1 MPLKIAI
8 FHPIFDE
15 IGGAELSIVI
25 VARELRKLGHKVDV
39 FGVRVNSIFKEAKQ
53 LSNFSSF
60 RIFHNAVIDFLAIHL
75 LGFGFLKILRE
86 EKYDIINPHHYP
98 SPFISVL
105 LKKLGF
111 TRAKIIWMCHGLNDV
126 IYCKDKSHWGISQFT
141 GKIIHYLLFPF
152 RWIDKWSIKNIDAIV
167 SNSKNIQ
174 VRVKEVYQRD
184 SFIVNPGIDSDI
196 FNPARVDA
204 RKYLV
209 NRKCLLAVGRLRKRK
224 NFDFLIRVFKKIIDI
239 FPNVVLRIAGEGPEK
254 ENLAQLIHNLGLKGH
269 IELLSN
275 VSQEELARF
284 YKACDIF
291 VHPVVR
297 YESWGMVI
305 LEAMA
310 MGKPVV
316 AINSSGP
323 KEIIVNGQTGYL
335 VDFSPDKF
343 AKKII
348 NLLDSPQRALRMGE
362 EGRKR
367 VLSNFTWEKS
377 AQKME
382 RIFYKMEKAR

>member
-1 MPLKIAI
+1 MKSLRIAI

-15 IGGAELSIVI
+15 IGGAELFIIKIAS
-25 VARELRKLGHKVDV
+25 ELRKLGHAVDV
-39 FGVRVNSIFKEAKQ
+39 YGVRVNPMFKEVKQ
-53 LSNFSSF
+53 LSNFSSS
-60 RIFHNAVIDFLAIHL
+60 RIFRNAAIDFLAIHF
-75 LGFGFLKILRE
+75 LGFDFLRILRK

-98 SPFISVL
+98 APFISVV

-111 TRAKIIWMCHGLNDV
+111 TRARIVWMCHGLNDV
-126 IYCKDKSHWGISQFT
+126 IYCKDKSHWGISEFG
-141 GKIIHYLLFPF
+141 GKIIYHALLPF
-152 RWIDKWSIKNIDAIV
+152 RWIDKWSIKNIDTIV

-184 SFIVNPGIDSDI
+184 SYIVNPGIDSDI
-196 FNPARVDA
+196 FNPAGVDA
-204 RKYLV
+204 REYLV
-209 NRKCLLAVGRLRKRK
+209 DKKCLLAVGRLRKRK
-224 NFDFLIRVFKKIIDI
+224 NFNFLIRGFKKIIDT
-239 FPNVVLRIAGEGPEK
+239 FPDVVLRIAGEGPEK

-275 VSQEELARF
+275 VSQEELAKL
-284 YKACDIF
+284 YKACNLF

-305 LEAMA
+305 MEAMA

-335 VDFSPDKF
+335 VDFSLDEF
-343 AKKII
+343 AEKII
-348 NLLDSPQRALRMGE
+348 DLLDSPQKARRMGE

-367 VLSNFTWEKS
+367 VLSNFTWKKS
-377 AQKME
+377 AQRME
-382 RIFYKMEKAR
+382 KIFYKN